1 MEERL
6 TKIEKQLEGMKSL
19 MIKLNNNI
27 EKIDNKIDMITET
40 IDEDLITECKKMGS
54 HIDFIENV
62 YETVKQPLNYVCNKI
77 NILKDEKGNL
87 IDN

>member
-6 TKIEKQLEGMKSL
+6 TNMEKQLEGMKSL

-27 EKIDNKIDMITET
+27 EKINNKIDIITES

-62 YETVKQPLNYVCNKI
+62 YETVKKPLNYVCDKI
-77 NILKDEKGNL
+77 NILKDEKRSITNS
-87 IDN
+87 